1 MRTLG
6 KLKLIAV
13 SAALVLG
20 MSSCLKNDKKFA
32 IYASPAYILQEGNSY
47 QLQIQVQGNEQI
59 KSASASLNGKNYSF
73 SAVEGSQNFLMLI
86 QHRHWIRSRKV
97 YAPLLLLMPKAIRQS
112 ANSSFM
118 VRIKKSEMLR

>member
-32 IYASPAYILQEGNSY
+32 IYASPAYILQEGNS
-47 QLQIQVQGNEQI
+47 
-59 KSASASLNGKNYSF
+59 F
-73 SAVEGSQNFLMLI
+73 SCKFKC
-86 QHRHWIRSRKV
+86 R
-97 YAPLLLLMPKAIRQS
+97 
-112 ANSSFM
+112 
-118 VRIKKSEMLR
+118 EMNK

>member
-32 IYASPAYILQEGNSY
+32 IYASPAYILQEGNRY
-47 QLQIQVQGNEQI
+47 QLQIQVQG
-59 KSASASLNGKNYSF
+59 
-73 SAVEGSQNFLMLI
+73 
-86 QHRHWIRSRKV
+86 H
-97 YAPLLLLMPKAIRQS
+97 
-112 ANSSFM
+112 
-118 VRIKKSEMLR
+118 

>member
-32 IYASPAYILQEGNSY
+32 IYASPAYILQEGNRY

-59 KSASASLNGKNYSF
+59 CTVL
-73 SAVEGSQNFLMLI
+73 LI
-86 QHRHWIRSRKV
+86 L
-97 YAPLLLLMPKAIRQS
+97 PLRRLPELQSTLLR
-112 ANSSFM
+112 
-118 VRIKKSEMLR
+118 

>member
-32 IYASPAYILQEGNSY
+32 IYASPAYILQEGNRY

-59 KSASASLNGKNYSF
+59 KSASAALKRFQISSRTSLATGP
-73 SAVEGSQNFLMLI
+73 V
-86 QHRHWIRSRKV
+86 SR
-97 YAPLLLLMPKAIRQS
+97 
-112 ANSSFM
+112 NS
-118 VRIKKSEMLR
+118 

>member
-32 IYASPAYILQEGNSY
+32 IYASPAYILQEGNRY
-47 QLQIQVQGNEQI
+47 QLLAFCSKNE
-59 KSASASLNGKNYSF
+59 
-73 SAVEGSQNFLMLI
+73 
-86 QHRHWIRSRKV
+86 
-97 YAPLLLLMPKAIRQS
+97 
-112 ANSSFM
+112 
-118 VRIKKSEMLR
+118 

>member
-32 IYASPAYILQEGNSY
+32 IYA
-47 QLQIQVQGNEQI
+47 
-59 KSASASLNGKNYSF
+59 
-73 SAVEGSQNFLMLI
+73 
-86 QHRHWIRSRKV
+86 
-97 YAPLLLLMPKAIRQS
+97 
-112 ANSSFM
+112 
-118 VRIKKSEMLR
+118 